1 MIFILVRKELLD
13 ILRDRRTIIT
23 NILAPL
29 LLFPV
34 IIFAVGAVRAS
45 AKKEAQERTLD
56 VAIITHGN
64 AALLRDMILARGDL
78 LKQEGE
84 FRIREDLGL
93 QQARAMVEADELDA
107 AVYLDRDFDRLVDS
121 GLPGRVSFYYKQTD
135 EGEEERKRLSR
146 ILEQYR
152 DLLYEARVQSLGID
166 PRLALHPVEI
176 NRFNLASDKEK
187 FAFVVAA
194 VVPYLFVMFSLIGC
208 IHPATDLSAGE
219 KERGTLE
226 TLLTV
231 PATRMQILAAKFV
244 AVFLNGLFAA
254 GISIVGLY
262 VAFRLFAESASDI
275 HKAVSAIVEP
285 QVVILVLCLLL
296 PITILF
302 AALFL
307 TIGIYAKSYK
317 EAQSM
322 LGPCMMVV
330 LVPLYVGLIPGQKL
344 SNTTAAIP
352 LMNVS
357 LTIKEIVAG
366 TAEPLM
372 LAITYLSLIVTAGV
386 ALSICSLMFRRESAV
401 FRS

>member
-1 MIFILVRKELLD
+1 MM
-13 ILRDRRTIIT
+13 
-23 NILAPL
+23 
-29 LLFPV
+29 
-34 IIFAVGAVRAS
+34 
-45 AKKEAQERTLD
+45 
-56 VAIITHGN
+56 THGN

-78 LKQEGE
+78 LKKKGE

-93 QQARAMVEADELDA
+93 RQARAMVESDELDA
-107 AVYLDRDFDRLVDS
+107 VVYLDRDFDRLVGA
-121 GLPGRVSFYYKQTD
+121 GLPGRVSFYYKETD

-152 DLLYEARVQSLGID
+152 DLVYEERVQSLGID

-176 NRFNLASDKEK
+176 NRFNLASDKER

-194 VVPYLFVMFSLIGC
+194 VVPYLFVVFSLIGC

-262 VAFRLFAESASDI
+262 AAFRWFAEGSSDI
-275 HKAVSAIVEP
+275 QKAVSAIVEP
-285 QVVILVLCLLL
+285 EVIILVLCLLL

-322 LGPCMMVV
+322 LGPCMMIM

-344 SNTTAAIP
+344 SHTTAAIP
-352 LMNVS
+352 MMNVS

-372 LAITYLSLIVTAGV
+372 LAITYVSLIVTAGL
-386 ALSICSLMFRRESAV
+386 ALFVCSLMFRRESAV

>member
-1 MIFILVRKELLD
+1 MTFILIRKELLD

-23 NILAPL
+23 AILAPL
-29 LLFPV
+29 LLFPI
-34 IIFAVGAVRAS
+34 IIFAVNYVKS
-45 AKKEAQERTLD
+45 ATTKEARERTLD
-56 VAIITHGN
+56 LAVITHGN
-64 AALLRDMILARGDL
+64 ADLLRGMILAKGALFTRA
-78 LKQEGE
+78 GE
-84 FRIREDLGL
+84 FRIREDLDLG
-93 QQARAMVEADELDA
+93 QARSLIESDQLDA
-107 AVYLDRDFDRLVDS
+107 AVYLDQDFDRLMAA
-121 GLPGRVSFYYKQTD
+121 GLPGRVSFYYKETD
-135 EGEEERKRLSR
+135 EGGEERKRLGR

-152 DLLYEARVQSLGID
+152 DRLTEARVQALGID
-166 PRLALHPVEI
+166 PRVVLHPVEI

-187 FAFVVAA
+187 VAFVVAA
-194 VVPYLFVMFSLIGC
+194 VVPYLFVVFSMIGC

-231 PATRMQILAAKFV
+231 PASRLQILAAKFF

-254 GISIVGLY
+254 AVSIAGLY
-262 VAFRLFAESASDI
+262 VAFRFFAEGASDI
-275 HKAVSAIVEP
+275 HKAVSALLEPHVIVM
-285 QVVILVLCLLL
+285 VLCLLL
-296 PITILF
+296 PITVLF

-330 LVPLYVGLIPGQKL
+330 FVPLYVGLIPGQKL
-344 SNTTAAIP
+344 SHATAAIP

-366 TAEPLM
+366 TVEPSM
-372 LAITYLSLIVTAGV
+372 LAITYLSLILTAGL
-386 ALSICSLMFRRESAV
+386 ALAACSLMFRRESAV

>member
-1 MIFILVRKELLD
+1 M
-13 ILRDRRTIIT
+13 LR
-23 NILAPL
+23 
-29 LLFPV
+29 
-34 IIFAVGAVRAS
+34 
-45 AKKEAQERTLD
+45 
-56 VAIITHGN
+56 
-64 AALLRDMILARGDL
+64 
-78 LKQEGE
+78 
-84 FRIREDLGL
+84 
-93 QQARAMVEADELDA
+93 
-107 AVYLDRDFDRLVDS
+107 
-121 GLPGRVSFYYKQTD
+121 
-135 EGEEERKRLSR
+135 
-146 ILEQYR
+146 
-152 DLLYEARVQSLGID
+152 
-166 PRLALHPVEI
+166 
-176 NRFNLASDKEK
+176 
-187 FAFVVAA
+187 
-194 VVPYLFVMFSLIGC
+194 
-208 IHPATDLSAGE
+208 
-219 KERGTLE
+219 
-226 TLLTV
+226 
-231 PATRMQILAAKFV
+231 
-244 AVFLNGLFAA
+244 
-254 GISIVGLY
+254 
-262 VAFRLFAESASDI
+262 
-275 HKAVSAIVEP
+275 
-285 QVVILVLCLLL
+285 LLL